1 MKIYPD
7 IKLFDGKINLNHNE
21 TISKIIISD
30 EGRFKYQGKNIFKQR
45 ETNYPIIEYNHFKLD
60 KNIYEN
66 EMKTLYI
73 PYNHFMIDIRHRLY
87 DIDSQLQFVKE
98 FMNEQLY
105 DMYFITNEETLNDDM
120 IKNINAFLYK
130 YNLC

>member
-1 MKIYPD
+1 
-7 IKLFDGKINLNHNE
+7 
-21 TISKIIISD
+21 
-30 EGRFKYQGKNIFKQR
+30 
-45 ETNYPIIEYNHFKLD
+45 
-60 KNIYEN
+60 
-66 EMKTLYI
+66 MKTLYI
-73 PYNHFMIDIRHRLY
+73 PYNHFIIDITHRLY